1 MQQDQL
7 SEGQVLKIMEKYDND
22 AQQLIAVLLDIQA
35 ESGANYVDEK
45 WAALTARVLNV
56 PLSKIYDI
64 LTFYAM
70 FSSVPRGEYV
80 IEICKSTPC
89 HFTGEPE
96 VIGWFEK
103 ILGIKMGETTLD
115 GKFTL
120 STTCCVGAC
129 DVGPVAKI
137 GDEVYG
143 NLTMEKVNTLVR
155 SYREGLP
162 SFREALAC
170 QN

>member
-1 MQQDQL
+1 MQDQL
-7 SEGQVLKIMEKYDND
+7 SEGQVLKIMDKYGNN

-45 WAALTARVLNV
+45 WASLTARVLNV
-56 PLSKIYDI
+56 PLSQIYDI

-70 FSSVPRGEYV
+70 FCSVPRGEYV
-80 IEICKSTPC
+80 IEICKSSPC

-96 VIGWFEK
+96 VVDWFER
-103 ILGIKMGETTLD
+103 ILGIKMGETTPD

-120 STTCCVGAC
+120 SQTCCVGAC
-129 DVGPVAKI
+129 DIGPVAKI

-143 NLTMEKVNTLVR
+143 NLTFEKVNTLVR

>member
-1 MQQDQL
+1 M
-7 SEGQVLKIMEKYDND
+7 KIMEKYDND

-89 HFTGEPE
+89 YFTESE
-96 VIGWFEK
+96 QVVAWFEQT
-103 ILGIKMGETTLD
+103 LGIKMGETTLD
-115 GKFTL
+115 QKFTL
-120 STTCCVGAC
+120 SRTCCVGAC

-143 NLTMEKVNTLVR
+143 DLTLDKVNTLVR

>member
-1 MQQDQL
+1 MQDQL
-7 SEGQVLKIMEKYDND
+7 TEGQVLKILEKYDND
-22 AQQLIAVLLDIQA
+22 PQQLIAVLLDIQA
-35 ESGANYVDEK
+35 ASGANYVDEK
-45 WAALTARVLNV
+45 WSALTARVLNV

-70 FSSVPRGEYV
+70 FSTKARGEHV

-89 HFTGEPE
+89 HFTGSPD
-96 VIGWFEK
+96 VVGWFEK
-103 ILGIKMGETTLD
+103 ALGIKMGETTLD

-143 NLTMEKVNTLVR
+143 NLSPDKVSTLVR

>member
-1 MQQDQL
+1 MQDQL
-7 SEGQVLKIMEKYDND
+7 TEVHFFKIIEKSYIDPK
-22 AQQLIAVLLDIQA
+22 QLIAILLDIQA
-35 ESGANYVDEK
+35 ASGANYVDEK

-89 HFTGEPE
+89 EFTASPD
-96 VIGWFEK
+96 VAGWFEK
-103 ILGIKMGETTLD
+103 VLGIKMGETTLD

-120 STTCCVGAC
+120 SNTCCVGAC
-129 DVGPVAKI
+129 DVGPVAKV

-143 NLTMEKVNTLVR
+143 NLTLEKVNTLVR

-162 SFREALAC
+162 NFREALAC

>member
-1 MQQDQL
+1 MQDQL
-7 SEGQVLKIMEKYDND
+7 TESQVLKIMEKYDRD

-45 WAALTARVLNV
+45 WSALCARVLNV

-89 HFTGEPE
+89 CFTGSRE
-96 VIGWFEK
+96 VEGWFEQV
-103 ILGIKMGETTLD
+103 LGIKMGETSPD
-115 GKFTL
+115 RKFTL
-120 STTCCVGAC
+120 SNTCCVGAC

-143 NLTMEKVNTLVR
+143 DLTLEKVNTLLR

-162 SFREALAC
+162 THREALAC

>member
-1 MQQDQL
+1 M
-7 SEGQVLKIMEKYDND
+7 KIMEKYDND
-22 AQQLIAVLLDIQA
+22 AQQLIAVLLDIQG

-45 WAALTARVLNV
+45 WAALAARVLNV
-56 PLSKIYDI
+56 PISKIYDI

-80 IEICKSTPC
+80 IEICESTPC
-89 HFTGEPE
+89 HFTGKPE

-103 ILGIKMGETTLD
+103 VLGITMGETTLD

-129 DVGPVAKI
+129 DIGPVAKI

-143 NLTMEKVNTLVR
+143 NLTLEKVNTLVR